1 MYVYFKE
8 GGASVLDVG
17 TLKPHIL
24 VYENN
29 DEKTVE
35 ELMEY
40 FVTEIN
46 KPDIK
51 PQLLWELYGGYKLSR
66 ESKIID
72 IKKELRRDNI
82 DGLLIIAK
90 LQDLSWTD

>member
-8 GGASVLDVG
+8 GGATALDVG
-17 TLKPHIL
+17 ALKPHLL

-46 KPDIK
+46 KPEIK
-51 PQLLWELYGGYKLSR
+51 PQLLWELHGGYKLSR
-66 ESKIID
+66 ELKIID

-82 DGLLIIAK
+82 DGLLIIGK
-90 LQDLSWTD
+90 V